1 MDFIKQLKKTGKK
14 DIIDSDMPFVNEKRR
29 AKGLAKS
36 IEGKTYQQ
44 WADELGCPLSTIYT
58 RVYNGKHPNPALNDD
73 CGRRGR
79 TLGSGAA
86 RFKGLTHLQW
96 AAKLEVSVWTIRNR
110 MKANGTPYSG

>member
-44 WADELGCPLSTIYT
+44 WADELGCPLST
-58 RVYNGKHPNPALNDD
+58 L
-73 CGRRGR
+73 
-79 TLGSGAA
+79 
-86 RFKGLTHLQW
+86 
-96 AAKLEVSVWTIRNR
+96 
-110 MKANGTPYSG
+110 